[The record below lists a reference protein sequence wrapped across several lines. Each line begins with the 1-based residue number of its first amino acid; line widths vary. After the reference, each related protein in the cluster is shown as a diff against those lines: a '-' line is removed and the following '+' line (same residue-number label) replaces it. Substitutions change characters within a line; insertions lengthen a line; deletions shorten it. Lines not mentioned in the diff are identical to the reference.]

1 MGRARS
7 RQVALPRPAPDALA
21 AGPPP
26 EPHAGRA
33 APLRAVRPH
42 RRAAPAHPM
51 PRGGRAAQRQRPA
64 PLRARRLSGAP
75 GRRPPRTGKRAG
87 RQERRLPRPPRRARR
102 GLLARVRA
110 RARPAR
116 PRRRLRLRAGR
127 RRRRVLQAHL
137 LPADRVRRR
146 GRPRRD
152 QVRPHRVPREVRAR
166 LPTVPAALGRA
177 ARTRAPRR
185 TRRLGTALERERVQV
200 VGGPVRG
207 LRTARAA
214 GVAAGAGGG
223 VNLSVDVVTSLD
235 AVADEWD
242 ELAADRSLYLDRRWL
257 RSLERDPALEARYVL
272 VRAGWLLGALP
283 EEAGA
288 SVVEFP
294 FLTRRGLLEL
304 APAIDR
310 FGPRLLHSAGT
321 RLEVR
326 WDSFD
331 GYLRSLGT
339 QRRHRT
345 RAELRRFEASGL
357 TTERR
362 RLGECYEELAPLSA
376 NVQRRYGHSDSPES
390 TAAQLRS
397 QAAEIDEESVVFLA
411 RRDGRA
417 VGFSLAYEHAGDL
430 VIRTVGFDYEHVG
443 GGDAAYFNRG
453 FYLPIRFAAEAGL
466 RAIECGPA
474 SYRAKVYRGCAPYPL
489 FSVVRPAPAH
499 RDALARG

>member
-1 MGRARS
+1 M
-7 RQVALPRPAPDALA
+7 
-21 AGPPP
+21 
-26 EPHAGRA
+26 
-33 APLRAVRPH
+33 
-42 RRAAPAHPM
+42 
-51 PRGGRAAQRQRPA
+51 
-64 PLRARRLSGAP
+64 
-75 GRRPPRTGKRAG
+75 
-87 RQERRLPRPPRRARR
+87 
-102 GLLARVRA
+102 
-110 RARPAR
+110 
-116 PRRRLRLRAGR
+116 
-127 RRRRVLQAHL
+127 
-137 LPADRVRRR
+137 
-146 GRPRRD
+146 
-152 QVRPHRVPREVRAR
+152 
-166 LPTVPAALGRA
+166 
-177 ARTRAPRR
+177 
-185 TRRLGTALERERVQV
+185 
-200 VGGPVRG
+200 
-207 LRTARAA
+207 
-214 GVAAGAGGG
+214 
-223 VNLSVDVVTSLD
+223 NLSVDVVTSLD

-283 EEAGA
+283 AYVWDGGEGWATGAYDVSWSLRRAVVGVARAEAYPAVLAGSRAGYANEPLLAPGLSEELRQEVAAALLQGVDELAEEAGA

-376 NVQRRYGHSDSPES
+376 NVQRRYGHADSPA
-390 TAAQLRS
+390 TTRAQLRA
-397 QAAEIDEESVVFLA
+397 QAAEVDEESVVFLA

-417 VGFSLAYEHAGDL
+417 VGFSLAYEHAGAL

-443 GGDAAYFNRG
+443 GGDAAYFNLG

-466 RAIECGPA
+466 SAIECGPA
-474 SYRAKVYRGCAPYPL
+474 SYRAKVYRGCEPYPL
-489 FSVVRPAPAH
+489 FSVVRPTPAH
-499 RDALARG
+499 RGALARWAPRWNESAFGWWEGQLADFGPLDRRAWVPETVLDEEEVAV